1 MREGLRTVAVA
12 DACLRSARERRLIE
26 VTEVLG

>member
-12 DACLRSARERRLIE
+12 DACIRSARENRMIE
-26 VTEVLG
+26 ITEVPA